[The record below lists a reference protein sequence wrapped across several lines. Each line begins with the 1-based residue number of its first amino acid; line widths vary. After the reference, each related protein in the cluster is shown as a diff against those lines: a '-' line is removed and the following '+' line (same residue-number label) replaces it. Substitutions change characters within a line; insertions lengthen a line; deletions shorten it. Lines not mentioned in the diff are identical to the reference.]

1 MLTMS
6 LGVRC
11 VSSDCK
17 RVTAWCVDDVGGG
30 GNGAAATLTLSLC
43 AAAVLCSRP
52 SLRSATQS
60 CIVSF
65 KVARLVPMAYN
76 EMELLGCD
84 CFLFELSCKLDSVER
99 LSSKAEDLRLLPDE
113 FEMAEMGAE
122 MDEWIEGVDG
132 TDGGSVIVTS
142 LAWCGQALSLSP
154 SLLSSLM
161 KQVNL
166 TQLPK
171 IDPMDG
177 KHVSLLTHRT

>member
-1 MLTMS
+1 
-6 LGVRC
+6 
-11 VSSDCK
+11 
-17 RVTAWCVDDVGGG
+17 
-30 GNGAAATLTLSLC
+30 
-43 AAAVLCSRP
+43 
-52 SLRSATQS
+52 
-60 CIVSF
+60 
-65 KVARLVPMAYN
+65 MAYN